1 MWLMVRRWIFG
12 FFNGLGHILNQ
23 PLKVFWLCAILSFLN
38 LIADGTALKLYGLHR
53 DQAEME
59 AKVQDL
65 KAKSKD
71 LEFNIKKA
79 SDPAFLEREARDRF
93 DLVEEGDLVFVFTED
108 E

>member
-1 MWLMVRRWIFG
+1 MVRRWIFG
-12 FFNGLGHILNQ
+12 FFNGLGTILNQ

-53 DQAEME
+53 DFNEIETKVAE
-59 AKVQDL
+59 L
-65 KAKSKD
+65 KRKSKD